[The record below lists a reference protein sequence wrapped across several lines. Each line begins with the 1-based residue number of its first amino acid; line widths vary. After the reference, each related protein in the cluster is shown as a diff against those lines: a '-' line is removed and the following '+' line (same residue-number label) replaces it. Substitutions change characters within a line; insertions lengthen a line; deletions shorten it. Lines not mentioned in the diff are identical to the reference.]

1 MNFSLIVGVILLIG
15 VIGGK
20 VASKAKLPSVT
31 GYIIFG
37 LFIGPSFL
45 NLVTKEAIYALQ
57 PVNQLALGILSLSIG
72 SELHVKVFQKY
83 GKNLF
88 KLFLGE
94 GLLTFVLVF
103 GSSYLL
109 GLELGFSILLG
120 ILSLTVSPSGV
131 ISIVKETGARGLFTQ
146 NLMALV
152 AVDNLFAIL
161 LFGIASAIIQGLGH
175 TAVADTPVML
185 ALFTELL
192 ATFGIGILL
201 GIILSYIIKKRP
213 STPKFTVIL
222 LGFILLGT
230 GLAIRFDLSALLLN
244 MTVGATITNLSVRRS
259 TVAVSLERVELP
271 VFVAFLTL
279 AGAKLDISVLT
290 TTGFIGLAYMG
301 GRLTG
306 KIFGA
311 YIGAKYTDLTIKM
324 RKNLGMA
331 LTPQAGVAIG
341 LSVIAEQKF
350 PHSNGMLTGIVL
362 SGVIFFEVVG
372 PLLLKKALDNVGET
386 RF

>member
-1 MNFSLIVGVILLIG
+1 MNSSLLLGFVLLIG

-37 LFIGPSFL
+37 LFVGPSFL
-45 NLVTKEAIYALQ
+45 NIITKEAIYAFQ

-72 SELHVKVFQKY
+72 SELHYAVFKKY

-94 GLLTFVLVF
+94 GIMTFALVAGLT
-103 GSSYLL
+103 YLL
-109 GLELGFSILLG
+109 GLQIEFAILLG
-120 ILSLTVSPSGV
+120 ILALTVSPSGV
-131 ISIVKETGARGLFTQ
+131 ISVVKESGSKGPFTQ
-146 NLMALV
+146 NLLALV

-161 LFGIASAIIQGLGH
+161 SFGIVSALLQGLGH
-175 TAVADTPVML
+175 TETAGVTLIFEV
-185 ALFTELL
+185 LL
-192 ATFGIGILL
+192 EIFLTFGIGIIMGLTL
-201 GIILSYIIKKRP
+201 TYIIKKRP
-213 STPKFTVIL
+213 ATAKFTVIL
-222 LGFILLGT
+222 LGFVFLGT
-230 GLAIRFDLSALLLN
+230 GIADQFALSALLLN
-244 MTVGATITNLSVRRS
+244 MTMGATITNLTLRRS
-259 TVAVSLERVELP
+259 VIATSLERVELP

-279 AGAKLDISVLT
+279 AGAKLDTSVLIT
-290 TTGFIGLAYMG
+290 SGLVGAGYIG
-301 GRLTG
+301 GRLAGKVIGSYTG
-306 KIFGA
+306 AGF
-311 YIGAKYTDLTIKM
+311 TDLTVKM
-324 RKNLGMA
+324 RKNLGLA

-350 PHSNGMLTGIVL
+350 PQSNGLLTGIVL

-386 RF
+386 RS

>member
-1 MNFSLIVGVILLIG
+1 MNSSLLLGFVLLVG

-20 VASKAKLPSVT
+20 IASKAKLPSVT

-37 LFIGPSFL
+37 LLVGPSFL
-45 NLVTKEAIYALQ
+45 NIITKEAIYAFQ

-72 SELHVKVFQKY
+72 SELHYAVFRKY

-94 GLLTFVLVF
+94 GLLTFSLVASFTYLF
-103 GSSYLL
+103 GMRLQ
-109 GLELGFSILLG
+109 FAILLG
-120 ILSLTVSPSGV
+120 ILALTVSPSGV
-131 ISIVKETGARGLFTQ
+131 LSIVKETGSKGLFTQ
-146 NLMALV
+146 NLLALV

-161 LFGIASAIIQGLGH
+161 SFGVVSALLQGVGNSDTAGAILFLG
-175 TAVADTPVML
+175 VVQ
-185 ALFTELL
+185 EVLL
-192 ATFGIGILL
+192 TLGIGMLL
-201 GIILSYIIKKRP
+201 GIILTYLIKKRP
-213 STPKFTVIL
+213 ATAKFTVIL
-222 LGFILLGT
+222 LGFVFLGT
-230 GLAIRFDLSALLLN
+230 GLADHFQLSALLLN
-244 MTVGATITNLSVRRS
+244 MTMGATITNLTLRRNI
-259 TVAVSLERVELP
+259 VATSLERIELP

-279 AGAKLDISVLT
+279 AGAKLDTSVLVT
-290 TTGFIGLAYMG
+290 SGLVGAGYIA
-301 GRLTG
+301 GRLVG
-306 KIFGA
+306 KIVGS
-311 YIGAKYTDLTIKM
+311 YSGAKFTDLTVKM
-324 RKNLGMA
+324 RKNLGLA

-350 PHSNGMLTGIVL
+350 PESNGMLTGIVL